1 MSWPPCE
8 EDFKNIALSA
18 LEKSNDVNVHVLVYW
33 ENDPNLMIFNPVIYA
48 KTDYQSLTKSLKEYF
63 GFQSNS
69 FLAFVL
75 SPNNSSTSAGRKYFS
90 ETNINSFPVLTS

>member
-48 KTDYQSLTKSLKEYF
+48 KTDYQSLTFKSGERTVKVEI
-63 GFQSNS
+63 GK
-69 FLAFVL
+69 VD
-75 SPNNSSTSAGRKYFS
+75 
-90 ETNINSFPVLTS
+90 